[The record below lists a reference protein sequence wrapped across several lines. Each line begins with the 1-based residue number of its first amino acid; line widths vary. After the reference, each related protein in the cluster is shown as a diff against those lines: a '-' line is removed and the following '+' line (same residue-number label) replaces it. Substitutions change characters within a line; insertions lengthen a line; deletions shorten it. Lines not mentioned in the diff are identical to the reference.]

1 MSRAR
6 SLRVTKECQPQGHG
20 PPSRADNLNCI
31 WATPESCSK
40 SRSGPRPES
49 HWHAAAGVTGLRD
62 GHIHCS
68 WSNLNRGRQRP
79 SPATTG
85 RRTAPTRMAQG
96 GAASR
101 RPDPSRSK
109 LPPTGSAQSLA
120 RTPWQV
126 AQRVRPPRAVSGGD
140 TSAVRTSATSG
151 HDVGEV

>member
-79 SPATTG
+79 SPAATG
-85 RRTAPTRMAQG
+85 RRRHRLGRRRAEPQVGGPTPRGLSCRLQSVRLGPVSGSRPLAG
-96 GAASR
+96 GAEGASAAGRLR
-101 RPDPSRSK
+101 RRHQRS
-109 LPPTGSAQSLA
+109 PHISD
-120 RTPWQV
+120 
-126 AQRVRPPRAVSGGD
+126 VRS
-140 TSAVRTSATSG
+140 
-151 HDVGEV
+151 